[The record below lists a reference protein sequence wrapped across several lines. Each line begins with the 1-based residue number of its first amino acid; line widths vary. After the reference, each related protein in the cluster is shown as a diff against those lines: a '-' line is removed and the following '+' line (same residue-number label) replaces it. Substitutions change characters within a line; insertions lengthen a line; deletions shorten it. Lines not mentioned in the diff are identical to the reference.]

1 MSPPADRRAC
11 HDEVIMIMMIMM
23 MMVVMVMVMMRYPD
37 RALAYG
43 LDNLAKCLEGLPATV
58 TKVT

>member
-1 MSPPADRRAC
+1 M
-11 HDEVIMIMMIMM
+11 IMIMM
-23 MMVVMVMVMMRYPD
+23 VMVMVMVMIMVMVIRYPD

>member
-1 MSPPADRRAC
+1 
-11 HDEVIMIMMIMM
+11 MM
-23 MMVVMVMVMMRYPD
+23 MMMMMMMWMMMRYPD

>member
-1 MSPPADRRAC
+1 
-11 HDEVIMIMMIMM
+11 MIMM
-23 MMVVMVMVMMRYPD
+23 VMVMVMVMIMVMVIRYPD

>member
-1 MSPPADRRAC
+1 
-11 HDEVIMIMMIMM
+11 MIMM
-23 MMVVMVMVMMRYPD
+23 VMVMVMIMVMVIRYPD

>member
-1 MSPPADRRAC
+1 MSPPADRRAR
-11 HDEVIMIMMIMM
+11 HDEVIMMMM
-23 MMVVMVMVMMRYPD
+23 MMVMMVMMMMMRYPD

>member
-1 MSPPADRRAC
+1 M
-11 HDEVIMIMMIMM
+11 IMIMM
-23 MMVVMVMVMMRYPD
+23 VMVMVMIMVMVIRYPD

>member
-1 MSPPADRRAC
+1 
-11 HDEVIMIMMIMM
+11 MMMMM
-23 MMVVMVMVMMRYPD
+23 MMVVMVMVMMMMMMRYPD

>member
-1 MSPPADRRAC
+1 
-11 HDEVIMIMMIMM
+11 MMMMVLLM
-23 MMVVMVMVMMRYPD
+23 MMVVMVMVMVIMMMMMMRYPD

>member
-1 MSPPADRRAC
+1 
-11 HDEVIMIMMIMM
+11 MMMMMM
-23 MMVVMVMVMMRYPD
+23 MMVMMVMMMVMMMMRYPD

>member
-1 MSPPADRRAC
+1 
-11 HDEVIMIMMIMM
+11 MIM
-23 MMVVMVMVMMRYPD
+23 MVMVMIMVMVIRYPD

>member
-1 MSPPADRRAC
+1 M
-11 HDEVIMIMMIMM
+11 MM
-23 MMVVMVMVMMRYPD
+23 MMVMMMMMMMMRYPD

>member
-1 MSPPADRRAC
+1 
-11 HDEVIMIMMIMM
+11 MMVMM
-23 MMVVMVMVMMRYPD
+23 MWMVMMMMRYPD

>member
-1 MSPPADRRAC
+1 
-11 HDEVIMIMMIMM
+11 MM
-23 MMVVMVMVMMRYPD
+23 VMVMVMVMIMVMVIRYPD

>member
-1 MSPPADRRAC
+1 
-11 HDEVIMIMMIMM
+11 MMMM
-23 MMVVMVMVMMRYPD
+23 MMVMMMMMMMMRYPD

>member
-1 MSPPADRRAC
+1 
-11 HDEVIMIMMIMM
+11 MMMVMM
-23 MMVVMVMVMMRYPD
+23 MMVMMMMMMRYPD

>member
-1 MSPPADRRAC
+1 M
-11 HDEVIMIMMIMM
+11 VMM
-23 MMVVMVMVMMRYPD
+23 MMMMAIMMVMMMRYPD

>member
-1 MSPPADRRAC
+1 MMMM
-11 HDEVIMIMMIMM
+11 EVIM
-23 MMVVMVMVMMRYPD
+23 MMVMWMVMVMVMMMMMMRYPD

>member
-1 MSPPADRRAC
+1 
-11 HDEVIMIMMIMM
+11 MIMM
-23 MMVVMVMVMMRYPD
+23 MMVMMVVVMMMMMMRYPD

>member
-1 MSPPADRRAC
+1 
-11 HDEVIMIMMIMM
+11 MIMM
-23 MMVVMVMVMMRYPD
+23 VMVMVMIMVMIMVMVIRYPD

>member
-1 MSPPADRRAC
+1 M
-11 HDEVIMIMMIMM
+11 IMIMM
-23 MMVVMVMVMMRYPD
+23 VMVMVMIMVIRYPD

>member
-1 MSPPADRRAC
+1 
-11 HDEVIMIMMIMM
+11 MIMM
-23 MMVVMVMVMMRYPD
+23 MMMMVMMMMMMMMRYPD

>member
-1 MSPPADRRAC
+1 
-11 HDEVIMIMMIMM
+11 MMMMM
-23 MMVVMVMVMMRYPD
+23 MMVMMWMVMMMMRYPD

-43 LDNLAKCLEGLPATV
+43 LDNLAKCLEGLPATA

>member
-1 MSPPADRRAC
+1 M
-11 HDEVIMIMMIMM
+11 MM
-23 MMVVMVMVMMRYPD
+23 MMVMMMMVMMMMRYPD

>member
-1 MSPPADRRAC
+1 
-11 HDEVIMIMMIMM
+11 MM
-23 MMVVMVMVMMRYPD
+23 VMVMVMIMVMVIRYPD

>member
-1 MSPPADRRAC
+1 
-11 HDEVIMIMMIMM
+11 MIMMVMA
-23 MMVVMVMVMMRYPD
+23 MVMVIRYPD

>member
-1 MSPPADRRAC
+1 M
-11 HDEVIMIMMIMM
+11 
-23 MMVVMVMVMMRYPD
+23 VMVMVMIMVMVIRYPD

>member
-1 MSPPADRRAC
+1 
-11 HDEVIMIMMIMM
+11 MIMM
-23 MMVVMVMVMMRYPD
+23 MMVMVMMMMVMMMMRYPD

>member
-1 MSPPADRRAC
+1 
-11 HDEVIMIMMIMM
+11 MMMV
-23 MMVVMVMVMMRYPD
+23 MMVVMMMMMMMRYPD